1 MKNRLIKTVIIFVIS
16 LFINQLTYGEE
27 FTFEISNIEIT
38 KNGNLYRGLNR
49 GNITTNNQIQ
59 IISDEFVY
67 LKEKN
72 ILETNGDVVL
82 NDIKNNLTI
91 NAEQIFYLKDDE
103 KIYTLGKTTV
113 NVSDKYKIEG
123 TDLIFIKDKML
134 LYSKKDSTIKDNFSN
149 IYKLGE
155 FQYLIDQEILKGEK
169 IEIIKN
175 YNKENSD
182 VFFLENAF
190 LDLKEKTFLGKDI
203 NAKLHKKMFGNNEND
218 PRISATSVYSDE
230 LNTYFEKGVFTSCK
244 KTEKCPPWK
253 IRSKKIKHDKIKKQI
268 TYDNAWLDIYDI
280 PIIYFPK
287 FFHPDSTVERQS
299 GFLRP
304 ALSSSQNLGT
314 STYTPYFYVIS
325 DNKDITIKPKL
336 FNNNTFILQNEYR
349 QKTKKTH
356 TIADFSLNNKY
367 KSKFDNEEKTRSHFF
382 INSKINLDLQ
392 EFSYSILEINYQK
405 TSNDNYLK
413 LSDLD
418 TPLITN
424 NKDFLESNIQLELE
438 NQNYTLMASVEMYE
452 TLKGHKS
459 DRYEYVLPSYDFY
472 KSINLEDISGN
483 IDFNSTGNNRLINT
497 NSVETLISNDLKY
510 SSNNFLF
517 NNGIENNFII
527 ALKNINTKGKKSSLY
542 KSNLQSEI
550 SSMYIYN
557 ASLPF
562 IKDTKKSLNKL
573 EPRLSFRFNPHDM
586 KSNTNL
592 DRRID
597 INNIFNTNRLSFE
610 DTFESGE
617 SLTVGLNYNKQ
628 KKSKENDIDKISDY
642 IEFKLATVF
651 RNKLEKNIPK
661 KSTLNK
667 KKSNIFGQLNFKP
680 SNVVSFDYDFSITD
694 DMKFLEY
701 SSLNTKIDYK
711 NISTEFNFL
720 EEHGYIGDTN
730 IIENISKFNFNE
742 DNSLS
747 FKTRRN
753 NTINLTEYYDLLY
766 EYKNDCLIAGIKY
779 KKNYYSDSDLKPEE
793 ELLFT
798 LSIVPFSSS
807 SD

>member
-314 STYTPYFYVIS
+314 STYTP
-325 DNKDITIKPKL
+325 
-336 FNNNTFILQNEYR
+336 
-349 QKTKKTH
+349 
-356 TIADFSLNNKY
+356 
-367 KSKFDNEEKTRSHFF
+367 
-382 INSKINLDLQ
+382 
-392 EFSYSILEINYQK
+392 
-405 TSNDNYLK
+405 
-413 LSDLD
+413 
-418 TPLITN
+418 
-424 NKDFLESNIQLELE
+424 
-438 NQNYTLMASVEMYE
+438 
-452 TLKGHKS
+452 
-459 DRYEYVLPSYDFY
+459 
-472 KSINLEDISGN
+472 
-483 IDFNSTGNNRLINT
+483 
-497 NSVETLISNDLKY
+497 
-510 SSNNFLF
+510 
-517 NNGIENNFII
+517 
-527 ALKNINTKGKKSSLY
+527 
-542 KSNLQSEI
+542 
-550 SSMYIYN
+550 
-557 ASLPF
+557 
-562 IKDTKKSLNKL
+562 
-573 EPRLSFRFNPHDM
+573 
-586 KSNTNL
+586 
-592 DRRID
+592 
-597 INNIFNTNRLSFE
+597 
-610 DTFESGE
+610 
-617 SLTVGLNYNKQ
+617 
-628 KKSKENDIDKISDY
+628 
-642 IEFKLATVF
+642 
-651 RNKLEKNIPK
+651 
-661 KSTLNK
+661 
-667 KKSNIFGQLNFKP
+667 
-680 SNVVSFDYDFSITD
+680 
-694 DMKFLEY
+694 
-701 SSLNTKIDYK
+701 
-711 NISTEFNFL
+711 
-720 EEHGYIGDTN
+720 
-730 IIENISKFNFNE
+730 
-742 DNSLS
+742 
-747 FKTRRN
+747 
-753 NTINLTEYYDLLY
+753 
-766 EYKNDCLIAGIKY
+766 
-779 KKNYYSDSDLKPEE
+779 
-793 ELLFT
+793 
-798 LSIVPFSSS
+798 
-807 SD
+807 